1 MVAEQNAQHQM
12 LASDV
17 RAELARHGILIK
29 DLAKEVNRTRTTVNL
44 WLLNNTTQQRY
55 DMMMAAI
62 SRIISKDT
70 L

>member
-17 RAELARHGILIK
+17 RAELARHSILIK

-44 WLLNNTTQQRY
+44 WLLHNTTQQRY

-62 SRIISKDT
+62 SRIISREA